1 MESTI
6 VTALGLTHHPV
17 AILWTDQKPEGAL
30 HFQEGKWGCVMSMFA
45 QTATEA
51 KTVVFDRT
59 TFGCLGGG
67 VGLGFGNQYLNWRG
81 GIECFYGFLSTGN
94 AARADASQIAGEIAR
109 TGRKVAAERFLHG
122 EGYVRSPELARSFVS
137 LLPMIDVQ
145 TRYVVFKPLQEVDEK
160 KETPAIVIFT
170 ADPDRL
176 SALVTLAN
184 YGRGTLD
191 NVTIRS
197 GAGCQSIGILAY
209 HEMRSELP
217 RAVIG
222 LTDIA
227 ARVYTART
235 LGHNVLTF
243 AVPYRMFLE
252 LEANAKG
259 SFLEKETWSVLTA
272 RSESDAR

>member
-1 MESTI
+1 MESLI
-6 VTALGLTHHPV
+6 VAALALKHHPV
-17 AILWTDQKPEGAL
+17 AILWTDEKPGTAL
-30 HFQEGKWGCVMSMFA
+30 QFHEGKWGCVMAMFA
-45 QTATEA
+45 QSAMEA

-59 TFGCLGGG
+59 TYGCIGGG
-67 VGLGFGNQYLNWRG
+67 VGLGFGNQYISWRG
-81 GIECFYGFLSTGN
+81 GIECFYGFLSGGN
-94 AARADASQIAGEIAR
+94 AGHPEASRIAEEIGR
-109 TGRKVAAERFLHG
+109 TGRKVAVERFLHG
-122 EGYVRSPELARSFVS
+122 EGYVRSPELARSFVAS
-137 LLPMIDVQ
+137 LPMIDVA
-145 TRYVVFKPLQEVDEK
+145 TRYVVFKPLQYVDEK
-160 KETPAIVIFT
+160 SETPAIVVFT

-191 NVTIRS
+191 NVVIRS

-209 HEMRSELP
+209 NEIQSEFP

-243 AVPYRMFLE
+243 AVPYTMFLE
-252 LEANAKG
+252 LEANVKG
-259 SFLEKETWSVLTA
+259 SFLERATWHVLTSG
-272 RSESDAR
+272 SESG